1 MDHGCSFR
9 LIGSARAG
17 LENLGERGDDADDD
31 RIRLVVLV
39 IEYSPDSFDSRGDA
53 LELGRDNCSITS
65 SLTAFFSAQTRPF
78 AKKQMEV
85 RYKSQRVF

>member
-1 MDHGCSFR
+1 MR
-9 LIGSARAG
+9 LIGSARTG

-65 SLTAFFSAQTRPF
+65 SLTAFFLCSNASLRK
-78 AKKQMEV
+78 KKQMEV